1 MNLKQTLSST
11 VLFIVWIVSWFLGY
25 GIFGGQTVIGSAFN
39 LLGLLALIFAIIA
52 FFKERKE
59 KKKSEKI

>member
-1 MNLKQTLSST
+1 MNLKQTLSSKA
-11 VLFIVWIVSWFLGY
+11 LFIIWIVSWFLGY

-52 FFKERKE
+52 FFRERKKEE
-59 KKKSEKI
+59 KSQRI